1 MSIPIIPEH
10 QLALFLDVDGTLLE
24 IAETPYAV
32 VVPDALKLVLDALSS
47 RLQGALALVSGR
59 SVETLDALFSPYR
72 FSAAGIHGCELRPAG
87 SAIEYPAVDATQ
99 LAAARDTLSAW
110 TQRHPGT
117 LLEDKRYALA
127 LHYRLRPE
135 LEAAALAAVLPV
147 LTMLG
152 GTFELQRGKSVYEI
166 RPMNYSKGSAIQSLM
181 RTVPFAGRTPMFIG
195 DDITDES
202 GFALVN
208 QLGGVSVC
216 VGEREPTAARH
227 RLANV
232 DTVIRWLSAR

>member
-24 IAETPYAV
+24 IAQTPYAV
-32 VVPDALKLVLDALSS
+32 IVPESLKITLDTLSS

-59 SVETLDALFSPYR
+59 SVETLDALFAPYR
-72 FSAAGIHGCELRPAG
+72 FPAAGIHGCELRPAG

-99 LAAARDTLSAW
+99 LAAARDTLSTW

-135 LEAAALAAVLPV
+135 LETAALDAVLPV
-147 LTMLG
+147 LTQLG
-152 GTFELQRGKSVYEI
+152 GVFELQRGKSVYEI
-166 RPMNYSKGSAIQSLM
+166 RPVGYTKGSAIHSFV
-181 RTVPFAGRTPMFIG
+181 RAAPFAGRTPLFIG

-202 GFALVN
+202 GFEVVN
-208 QLGGVSVC
+208 ELGGVSVC
-216 VGEREPTAARH
+216 VGAREPTAARY

-232 DTVIRWLSAR
+232 DTVISWLGSH